1 MEKYIW
7 VVDYGLG
14 NLRSVSKA
22 LEKVGAKVK
31 VGANPELL
39 NGAQGIVLPGVGA
52 FDAAVNNLKSAGLF
66 QVVLD
71 YLKKDLPFLG
81 ICLGFQLLFS
91 GSEEGREPG
100 FGIIEGKNQR
110 FPDTVKVPQ
119 IGWNSVAYT
128 RPSPLFSGIP
138 ENSQFYFVHSYYGKS
153 PESEIGQT
161 EYGLPFTA
169 SLQKGNAFAT
179 QFHPEKSGDL
189 GLKLLD
195 NFVKYITPHLHPLP
209 LGERN
214 IRKLATRQ
222 GEKKK

>member
-1 MEKYIW
+1 MDKYIW

-22 LEKVGAKVK
+22 LEKVGARVR
-31 VGANPELL
+31 VGSEPELL
-39 NGAQGIVLPGVGA
+39 NGAQGVVLPGVGA

-66 QVVLD
+66 QIVLD

-81 ICLGFQLLFS
+81 ICLGFQLLFA
-91 GSEEGREPG
+91 GSEEGRETG

-128 RPSPLFSGIP
+128 RPSPLFEGIP
-138 ENSQFYFVHSYYGKS
+138 EGSQFYFVHSYYGKNK
-153 PESEIGQT
+153 ETEIGQA
-161 EYGLPFTA
+161 EYGVSFTA
-169 SLQKGNAFAT
+169 ALQKGNVFAT

-189 GLKLLD
+189 GLRMLE
-195 NFVKYITPHLHPLP
+195 NFVKYITPSPLSSP
-209 LGERN
+209 QRVEV
-214 IRKLATRQ
+214 
-222 GEKKK
+222 

>member
-31 VGANPELL
+31 IGYEPELL
-39 NGAQGIVLPGVGA
+39 KDAQGVVLPGVGA
-52 FDAAVNNLKSAGLF
+52 FDAAVCNLKNAGLF
-66 QVVLD
+66 PVILD

-81 ICLGFQLLFS
+81 ICLGFQLLFA
-91 GSEEGREPG
+91 GSEEGRENG
-100 FGIIEGKNQR
+100 FGIMEGKNQR

-128 RPSPLFSGIP
+128 RSSPLFSGIP
-138 ENSQFYFVHSYYGKS
+138 EGSQFYFVHSYYGKS
-153 PESEIGQT
+153 KETEIGRA
-161 EYGLPFTA
+161 EYGISFTA
-169 SLQKGNAFAT
+169 ALQKGNIFAT

-189 GLKLLD
+189 GLRMLE
-195 NFVKYITPHLHPLP
+195 NFVKYITPTYTSPLK
-209 LGERN
+209 GEEL
-214 IRKLATRQ
+214 KPW
-222 GEKKK
+222 

>member
-1 MEKYIW
+1 MKKSEYVW

-22 LEKVGAKVK
+22 LEKAGARVRVGSE
-31 VGANPELL
+31 PELL
-39 NGAQGIVLPGVGA
+39 VGAQGVVLPGVGA
-52 FDAAVNNLKSAGLF
+52 FDAAVQNLKSAGLF
-66 QVVLD
+66 QIIFN

-81 ICLGFQLLFS
+81 ICLGFQLLFA
-91 GSEEGREPG
+91 GSEEGREAG

-110 FPDTVKVPQ
+110 FPNAVKVPQ

-153 PESEIGQT
+153 KETETGQA
-161 EYGLPFTA
+161 EYGVSFTA
-169 SLQKGNAFAT
+169 ALQKGNIFAT

-189 GLKLLD
+189 GLKMLE
-195 NFVKYITPHLHPLP
+195 NFVKHTSDP
-209 LGERN
+209 ERVA
-214 IRKLATRQ
+214 LRQ
-222 GEKKK
+222 TK